1 MTIKDKD
8 KLNYTDYR
16 WDKDSISYQELEV
29 IDRYNGFEIL
39 LLINHLMNEWGFKK
53 LETFQRIEKMIRED
67 VPLHLNS
74 KKIIIKWIVD
84 NW

>member
-1 MTIKDKD
+1 MVNKNHLKYKDYNWVD
-8 KLNYTDYR
+8 EPTDY
-16 WDKDSISYQELEV
+16 ETLEV

-39 LLINHLMNEWGFKK
+39 LFINFIMNEWGFKK
-53 LETFQRIEKMIRED
+53 LETFHRIEKMIRED

-74 KKIIIKWIVD
+74 KEIIFKWIVN